1 MDRGGNAPP
10 FLLQWFNMIRMKNIF
25 LACSLF
31 LCTLAASNPVETG
44 HARASLI
51 TNLQDSQ
58 QESFYVGVRLEMQ
71 EGWHTYWENPGDS
84 GSPFEANWITDQ
96 GIIVENV
103 QWPTPV
109 TIPYPPL
116 MTFGYEGDVVFPF
129 KIFRAVDSNLT
140 QINVELDF
148 LICADICIPERASL
162 SLDLSSATPNPLLDT
177 AIAKLPTDFMQTQSF
192 IDGENLKTRFQSTRA
207 VETAYLFPRQDDL
220 FVYMPSQELVQ
231 LSEDT
236 YEISVPVLNTDMG
249 FFSGVLSINGEGFQV
264 EEELQ
269 SVSNMSLWQA
279 LLFALIGGLIL
290 NLMPCVF
297 PVISL
302 KVLSFVS
309 MGGDDNTKIRNHAL
323 SFVGGVMSTFLSI
336 ATALIIIRSTGSMIG
351 WGYQLQSPAVVG
363 ILTLIM
369 LGIGLILLTNINFA
383 AGLTTMGS
391 SVQSRNDYSG
401 SFFTGVLAV
410 VVASPCTA
418 PFMGAAIGY
427 ALLQPSFATLP
438 IFLALGLGFAGPYLI
453 LALKPEW
460 ISALPKPGAWMETLK
475 QFFAFPMIAT
485 ALWLMWVFMVQTSG
499 DALILLL
506 ILGLMLG
513 IAIWMIATFKG
524 RWKWIGLVVT
534 LLVAV
539 QIFNT
544 LPENTNELEV
554 DASAEKW
561 SLAIES
567 DLQAQNQAYLINFTA
582 AWCITC
588 QTNEKTAFARDR
600 VKEYLK
606 DQGITYVKADWT
618 NRNEDIAIGL
628 ARYERTGIPLYIF
641 WKPGMHGS
649 KILPAVLTE
658 DLLIKSMQ

>member
-1 MDRGGNAPP
+1 
-10 FLLQWFNMIRMKNIF
+10 MKKFF
-25 LACSLF
+25 LACSLLF
-31 LCTLAASNPVETG
+31 CTLAYSNPVETG

-84 GSPFEANWITDQ
+84 GSPFEAKWNVDQ

-103 QWPTPV
+103 EWPTPV

-129 KIFRAVDSNLT
+129 KVFRAIDSNLSK
-140 QINVELDF
+140 INLEFDF
-148 LICADICIPERASL
+148 LICADICIPEKASL
-162 SLDLSSATPNPLLDT
+162 SLDLST
-177 AIAKLPTDFMQTQSF
+177 ALPDSLVDEAVKSLPADFIQTQSVVEG
-192 IDGENLKTRFQSTRA
+192 DHLKIKFKSSQPVSN
-207 VETAYLFPRQDDL
+207 AYLFPREDNL
-220 FVYMPSQELVQ
+220 FAYTPTQKWNR

-236 YEISVPVLNTDMG
+236 YEIAVPILNDEVG
-249 FFSGVLSINGEGFQV
+249 SFSGILRINDEGFQV
-264 EEELQ
+264 KEELE
-269 SVSNMSLWQA
+269 SAPSMSLWQA
-279 LLFALIGGLIL
+279 ILFALIGGLIL

-309 MGGDDNTKIRNHAL
+309 MGGNDNTKIRNHAL

-336 ATALIIIRSTGSMIG
+336 AAALIIIRSTGSMIG
-351 WGYQLQSPAVVG
+351 WGYQLQSPIVVG

-383 AGLTTMGS
+383 AGLTTLGS

-438 IFLALGLGFAGPYLI
+438 IFVALGLGFAGPYLL
-453 LALKPEW
+453 LALRPDW

-506 ILGLMLG
+506 ILGLILA

-524 RWKWIGLVVT
+524 RWKWVGMLATFLAAI
-534 LLVAV
+534 
-539 QIFNT
+539 QMFNN
-544 LPENTNELEV
+544 LPENTSELAA
-554 DASAEKW
+554 DSSAEQW

-567 DLQAQNQAYLINFTA
+567 DLQAQDQAYLINFTA

-588 QTNEKTAFARDR
+588 QTNEKTAFARDK

-606 DQGITYVKADWT
+606 NQDITYVKADWT

-641 WKPGMHGS
+641 WKPGMPGS

-658 DLLIKSMQ
+658 DILIKSMQ

>member
-1 MDRGGNAPP
+1 
-10 FLLQWFNMIRMKNIF
+10 MKNIF

-31 LCTLAASNPVETG
+31 LSILAASNPVETG
-44 HARASLI
+44 HAKASLI

-58 QESFYVGVRLEMQ
+58 QESFYIGVRLEMQ

-84 GSPFEANWITDQ
+84 GSPFDATWEVAE
-96 GIIVENV
+96 GVIVENV
-103 QWPTPV
+103 EWPTPI

-129 KIFRAVDSNLT
+129 KVFRAIDSDLSSITVDFN
-140 QINVELDF
+140 F
-148 LICADICIPERASL
+148 LICADICIPEKASL
-162 SLDLSSATPNPLLDT
+162 TLDLSSAIPNFLVDE
-177 AIAKLPTDFMQTQSF
+177 AIKNLPTDFVQTQS
-192 IDGENLKTRFQSTRA
+192 IVEGDNLKITFNSSQPINS
-207 VETAYLFPRQDDL
+207 AYFFPRQDNL
-220 FVYMPSQELVQ
+220 FAYAPTQQ
-231 LSEDT
+231 LISLGDNA
-236 YEISVPVLNTDMG
+236 YEIAIPVLSNEVDS
-249 FFSGVLSINGEGFQV
+249 FSGILSINGEGFQIK
-264 EEELQ
+264 EKFK
-269 SVSNMSLWQA
+269 SSSSMSLWQA
-279 LLFALIGGLIL
+279 ILFALIGGLIL

-309 MGGDDNTKIRNHAL
+309 MGGDDNRKIRNHAL

-336 ATALIIIRSTGSMIG
+336 ATALIIIRSSGSMIG
-351 WGYQLQSPAVVG
+351 WGYQLQSPVVVG

-383 AGLTTMGS
+383 AGLTTLGS

-438 IFLALGLGFAGPYLI
+438 IFLALGFGFAGPYLL
-453 LALKPEW
+453 LALKPDW

-506 ILGLMLG
+506 LLGLILG

-524 RWKWIGLVVT
+524 RWKWIGMLAT
-534 LLVAV
+534 ILAAA
-539 QIFNT
+539 QIFNN
-544 LPENTNELEV
+544 LPKNMNGLV
-554 DASAEKW
+554 ADSSAEQW

-567 DLQAQNQAYLINFTA
+567 DLQAQDRAYLINFTA

-588 QTNEKTAFARDR
+588 QTNEKTAFARDK
-600 VKEYLK
+600 VKEYLS
-606 DQGITYVKADWT
+606 DQNITYVKADWT
-618 NRNEDIAIGL
+618 NRNEEIAIGL

-641 WKPGMHGS
+641 WKPGMLES

>member
-1 MDRGGNAPP
+1 
-10 FLLQWFNMIRMKNIF
+10 MKKFF
-25 LACSLF
+25 LACSLLF
-31 LCTLAASNPVETG
+31 CTLAYSNPVETG

-84 GSPFEANWITDQ
+84 GSPFDAQWNVDQ

-103 QWPTPV
+103 EWPTPV

-129 KIFRAVDSNLT
+129 KVFRAIDSNLSK
-140 QINVELDF
+140 INLEFDF
-148 LICADICIPERASL
+148 LICADICIPEKASL
-162 SLDLSSATPNPLLDT
+162 SLDLST
-177 AIAKLPTDFMQTQSF
+177 ALPDSLVDEAVKSLPADFIQTQSVVEG
-192 IDGENLKTRFQSTRA
+192 DHLKIKFKSSQPVSN
-207 VETAYLFPRQDDL
+207 AYLFPREDNL
-220 FVYMPSQELVQ
+220 FAYTPTQKWNR

-236 YEISVPVLNTDMG
+236 YEIAVPVLNDEVG
-249 FFSGVLSINGEGFQV
+249 SFSGILRINDEGFQV
-264 EEELQ
+264 KEELE
-269 SVSNMSLWQA
+269 SAPSMSLWQA
-279 LLFALIGGLIL
+279 ILFALIGGLIL

-309 MGGDDNTKIRNHAL
+309 MGGNDNTKIRNHAL

-336 ATALIIIRSTGSMIG
+336 AAALIIIRSTGSMIG
-351 WGYQLQSPAVVG
+351 WGYQLQSPIVVG

-383 AGLTTMGS
+383 AGLTTLGS

-438 IFLALGLGFAGPYLI
+438 IFVALGLGFAGPYLL
-453 LALKPEW
+453 LALRPDW

-506 ILGLMLG
+506 ILGLILA

-524 RWKWIGLVVT
+524 RWKWVGMLATFLAAI
-534 LLVAV
+534 
-539 QIFNT
+539 QMFNN
-544 LPENTNELEV
+544 LPENTSELAA
-554 DASAEKW
+554 DSSAEQW

-567 DLQAQNQAYLINFTA
+567 DLQAQDQAYLINFTA

-588 QTNEKTAFARDR
+588 QTNEKTAFARDK

-606 DQGITYVKADWT
+606 NQDITYVKADWT

-641 WKPGMHGS
+641 WKPGMPGS

-658 DLLIKSMQ
+658 DILIKSMQ

>member
-1 MDRGGNAPP
+1 
-10 FLLQWFNMIRMKNIF
+10 MKKFF
-25 LACSLF
+25 LACSLLF
-31 LCTLAASNPVETG
+31 CTLAYSNPVETG

-84 GSPFEANWITDQ
+84 GSPFDAQWNVDQ

-103 QWPTPV
+103 EWPTPV

-129 KIFRAVDSNLT
+129 KVFRAIDSNLSK
-140 QINVELDF
+140 INLEFDF
-148 LICADICIPERASL
+148 LICADICIPEKASL
-162 SLDLSSATPNPLLDT
+162 SLDLST
-177 AIAKLPTDFMQTQSF
+177 ALPDSLVDEAVKSLPADFIQTQSVVEG
-192 IDGENLKTRFQSTRA
+192 DHLKIKFKSSQPVSN
-207 VETAYLFPRQDDL
+207 AYLFPREDNL
-220 FVYMPSQELVQ
+220 FAYTPTQKWNR

-236 YEISVPVLNTDMG
+236 YEIAVPVLNDEVG
-249 FFSGVLSINGEGFQV
+249 SFSGILRINDEGFQV
-264 EEELQ
+264 KEELE
-269 SVSNMSLWQA
+269 SAPSMSLWQA
-279 LLFALIGGLIL
+279 ILFALIGGLIL

-309 MGGDDNTKIRNHAL
+309 MGGNDNSKIRNHAL

-336 ATALIIIRSTGSMIG
+336 AAALIIIRSTGSMIG
-351 WGYQLQSPAVVG
+351 WGYQLQSPIVVG

-383 AGLTTMGS
+383 AGLTTLGS

-438 IFLALGLGFAGPYLI
+438 IFVALGLGFAGPYLL
-453 LALKPEW
+453 LALRPDW

-506 ILGLMLG
+506 ILGLILA
-513 IAIWMIATFKG
+513 IAIWMLATFKG
-524 RWKWIGLVVT
+524 RWKWVGMLATFLAAI
-534 LLVAV
+534 
-539 QIFNT
+539 QMFNN
-544 LPENTNELEV
+544 LPENTSELAA
-554 DASAEKW
+554 DASAEQW

-567 DLQAQNQAYLINFTA
+567 DLQAQDQAYLINFTA

-588 QTNEKTAFARDR
+588 QTNEKTAFARDK

-606 DQGITYVKADWT
+606 NQDITYVKADWT

-641 WKPGMHGS
+641 WKPGMPGS

-658 DLLIKSMQ
+658 DILIKSMQ

>member
-1 MDRGGNAPP
+1 
-10 FLLQWFNMIRMKNIF
+10 MKNIF

-31 LCTLAASNPVETG
+31 LSILAASNPVETG
-44 HARASLI
+44 HAKASLI

-58 QESFYVGVRLEMQ
+58 QESFYIGVRLEMQ

-84 GSPFEANWITDQ
+84 GSPFDATWEVAE
-96 GIIVENV
+96 GVIVENV
-103 QWPTPV
+103 EWPTPI

-129 KIFRAVDSNLT
+129 KVFRAIDSDLSSITVDFN
-140 QINVELDF
+140 F
-148 LICADICIPERASL
+148 LICADICIPEKASL
-162 SLDLSSATPNPLLDT
+162 TLDLSSAIPNFLVDE
-177 AIAKLPTDFMQTQSF
+177 AIKNLPTDFVQTQSVVEG
-192 IDGENLKTRFQSTRA
+192 DNLKITFNSSQPINS
-207 VETAYLFPRQDDL
+207 AYFFPRQDNL
-220 FVYMPSQELVQ
+220 FAYAPTQQ
-231 LSEDT
+231 LISLGDNA
-236 YEISVPVLNTDMG
+236 YEIAIPVLSNEVDS
-249 FFSGVLSINGEGFQV
+249 FSGILSINGEGFQI
-264 EEELQ
+264 EEKFK
-269 SVSNMSLWQA
+269 SSSSMSLWQA
-279 LLFALIGGLIL
+279 ILFALIGGLIL

-309 MGGDDNTKIRNHAL
+309 MGGNDNRKIRNHAL

-336 ATALIIIRSTGSMIG
+336 ATALIIIRSSGSMIG
-351 WGYQLQSPAVVG
+351 WGYQLQSPVVVG

-383 AGLTTMGS
+383 AGLTTLGS

-438 IFLALGLGFAGPYLI
+438 IFLALGLGFAGPYLL
-453 LALKPEW
+453 LALKPDW

-506 ILGLMLG
+506 LLGLILG

-524 RWKWIGLVVT
+524 RWKWIGMLAT
-534 LLVAV
+534 ILAAA
-539 QIFNT
+539 QIFNN
-544 LPENTNELEV
+544 LPENTNELV
-554 DASAEKW
+554 ADSSAEQW

-567 DLQAQNQAYLINFTA
+567 DLQAQDRAYLINFTA

-588 QTNEKTAFARDR
+588 QTNEKTAFARDK
-600 VKEYLK
+600 VKEYLS
-606 DQGITYVKADWT
+606 DQKITYVKADWT
-618 NRNEDIAIGL
+618 NRNEEIAIGL

-641 WKPGMHGS
+641 WKPGMLES

>member
-1 MDRGGNAPP
+1 
-10 FLLQWFNMIRMKNIF
+10 MKKFF
-25 LACSLF
+25 LACSLLF
-31 LCTLAASNPVETG
+31 CTLAYSNPVETG

-84 GSPFEANWITDQ
+84 GSPFDAQWNVDQ

-103 QWPTPV
+103 EWPTPV

-129 KIFRAVDSNLT
+129 KVFRAIDSNLSK
-140 QINVELDF
+140 INLEFDF
-148 LICADICIPERASL
+148 LICADICIPEKASL
-162 SLDLSSATPNPLLDT
+162 SLDLST
-177 AIAKLPTDFMQTQSF
+177 ALPDSLVDEAVKSLPADFIQTQSVVEG
-192 IDGENLKTRFQSTRA
+192 DHLKIKFKSSQPVSN
-207 VETAYLFPRQDDL
+207 AYLFPREDNL
-220 FVYMPSQELVQ
+220 FAYTPTQKWNR

-236 YEISVPVLNTDMG
+236 YEIAVPILNDEVG
-249 FFSGVLSINGEGFQV
+249 SFSGILRINDEGFQV
-264 EEELQ
+264 KEELE
-269 SVSNMSLWQA
+269 SAPSMSLWQA
-279 LLFALIGGLIL
+279 ILFALIGGLIL

-309 MGGDDNTKIRNHAL
+309 MGGNDNTKIRNHAL

-336 ATALIIIRSTGSMIG
+336 AAALIIIRSTGSMIG
-351 WGYQLQSPAVVG
+351 WGYQLQSPIVVG

-383 AGLTTMGS
+383 AGLTTLGS

-438 IFLALGLGFAGPYLI
+438 IFIALGLGFAGPYLL
-453 LALKPEW
+453 LALRPDW

-506 ILGLMLG
+506 ILGLILA

-524 RWKWIGLVVT
+524 RWKWVGMLATFLAAI
-534 LLVAV
+534 
-539 QIFNT
+539 QMFNN
-544 LPENTNELEV
+544 LPENTSELAA
-554 DASAEKW
+554 DSSAEQW

-567 DLQAQNQAYLINFTA
+567 DLQAQDQAYLINFTA

-588 QTNEKTAFARDR
+588 QTNEKTAFARDK

-606 DQGITYVKADWT
+606 NQDITYVKADWT

-641 WKPGMHGS
+641 WKPGMPGS

-658 DLLIKSMQ
+658 DILIKSMQ

>member
-1 MDRGGNAPP
+1 
-10 FLLQWFNMIRMKNIF
+10 
-25 LACSLF
+25 
-31 LCTLAASNPVETG
+31 
-44 HARASLI
+44 
-51 TNLQDSQ
+51 
-58 QESFYVGVRLEMQ
+58 MQ

-84 GSPFEANWITDQ
+84 GSPFDATWEVAQ
-96 GIIVENV
+96 GVIVENV
-103 QWPTPV
+103 EWPTPI

-129 KIFRAVDSNLT
+129 KVFRAIDSDLSSITVDFN
-140 QINVELDF
+140 F
-148 LICADICIPERASL
+148 LICADICIPEKASL
-162 SLDLSSATPNPLLDT
+162 TLDLSSAIPNFLVDE
-177 AIAKLPTDFMQTQSF
+177 AIKNLPTDFVQTQSVVEG
-192 IDGENLKTRFQSTRA
+192 DNLKITFNSSQPINS
-207 VETAYLFPRQDDL
+207 AYFFPRQDNL
-220 FVYMPSQELVQ
+220 FAYAPTQQ
-231 LSEDT
+231 LISLGDNA
-236 YEISVPVLNTDMG
+236 YEIAIPVLSNEVDS
-249 FFSGVLSINGEGFQV
+249 FSGILSINGEGFQI
-264 EEELQ
+264 EEKFK
-269 SVSNMSLWQA
+269 SSSSMSLWQA
-279 LLFALIGGLIL
+279 ILFALIGGLIL

-309 MGGDDNTKIRNHAL
+309 MGGDDNRKIRNHAL

-336 ATALIIIRSTGSMIG
+336 ATALIIIRSSGSMIG
-351 WGYQLQSPAVVG
+351 WGYQLQSPVVVG

-383 AGLTTMGS
+383 AGLTTLGS

-438 IFLALGLGFAGPYLI
+438 IFLALGLGFAGPYLL
-453 LALKPEW
+453 LALKPDW

-506 ILGLMLG
+506 LLGLILG

-524 RWKWIGLVVT
+524 RWKWIGMLAT
-534 LLVAV
+534 ILAAA
-539 QIFNT
+539 QIFNN
-544 LPENTNELEV
+544 LPENTNGLV
-554 DASAEKW
+554 ADSSAEQW

-567 DLQAQNQAYLINFTA
+567 DLQAQDRAYLINFTA

-588 QTNEKTAFARDR
+588 QTNEKTAFARDK
-600 VKEYLK
+600 VKEYLS
-606 DQGITYVKADWT
+606 DQNITYVKADWT
-618 NRNEDIAIGL
+618 NRNEEIAIGL

-641 WKPGMHGS
+641 WKPGMLES

>member
-1 MDRGGNAPP
+1 
-10 FLLQWFNMIRMKNIF
+10 MKNIF

-31 LCTLAASNPVETG
+31 ISILAASNPVETG
-44 HARASLI
+44 HAKASLI

-58 QESFYVGVRLEMQ
+58 QESFYIGVRLEMQ

-84 GSPFEANWITDQ
+84 GSPFDATWEVAQNV
-96 GIIVENV
+96 IVENV
-103 QWPTPV
+103 EWPTPI

-129 KIFRAVDSNLT
+129 KVFRAIDSDLSSITVDFN
-140 QINVELDF
+140 F
-148 LICADICIPERASL
+148 LICADICIPEKASL
-162 SLDLSSATPNPLLDT
+162 TLDLSSAIPNFLVDE
-177 AIAKLPTDFMQTQSF
+177 AIKNLPTDFVQTQSVVEG
-192 IDGENLKTRFQSTRA
+192 DNLKITFNSSQPINS
-207 VETAYLFPRQDDL
+207 AYFFPRQDNL
-220 FVYMPSQELVQ
+220 FAYAPTQQ
-231 LSEDT
+231 LISLEDNA
-236 YEISVPVLNTDMG
+236 YEIAIPVLSNEVDS
-249 FFSGVLSINGEGFQV
+249 FSGILSINGEGFQI
-264 EEELQ
+264 EEKFK
-269 SVSNMSLWQA
+269 SSSSMSLWQA
-279 LLFALIGGLIL
+279 ILFALIGGLIL

-309 MGGDDNTKIRNHAL
+309 MGGDDNRKIRNHAL

-336 ATALIIIRSTGSMIG
+336 ATALIIIRSSGSMIG
-351 WGYQLQSPAVVG
+351 WGYQLQSPVVVG

-383 AGLTTMGS
+383 AGLTTLGS

-427 ALLQPSFATLP
+427 ALLQPSFETLP
-438 IFLALGLGFAGPYLI
+438 IFLALGLGFAGPYLL
-453 LALKPEW
+453 LALKPDW

-506 ILGLMLG
+506 LLGLILG

-524 RWKWIGLVVT
+524 RWKWIGMLAT
-534 LLVAV
+534 ILAAA
-539 QIFNT
+539 QIFNN
-544 LPENTNELEV
+544 LPENTNGLV
-554 DASAEKW
+554 TDSSAEQW

-567 DLQAQNQAYLINFTA
+567 DLQAQDRAYLINFTA

-588 QTNEKTAFARDR
+588 QTNEKTAFARDK
-600 VKEYLK
+600 VKEYLS
-606 DQGITYVKADWT
+606 DQNITYVKADWT
-618 NRNEDIAIGL
+618 NRNEEIAVGL

-641 WKPGMHGS
+641 WKPGMLES

>member
-1 MDRGGNAPP
+1 
-10 FLLQWFNMIRMKNIF
+10 MKKFF
-25 LACSLF
+25 LACSLLF
-31 LCTLAASNPVETG
+31 CTLAYSNPVETG

-84 GSPFEANWITDQ
+84 GSPFDAQWNVDQ

-103 QWPTPV
+103 EWPTPV

-129 KIFRAVDSNLT
+129 KVFRAIDSNLSK
-140 QINVELDF
+140 INLEFDF
-148 LICADICIPERASL
+148 LICADICIPEKASL
-162 SLDLSSATPNPLLDT
+162 SLDLST
-177 AIAKLPTDFMQTQSF
+177 ALPDSLVDEAIKSLPADFIQTQSV
-192 IDGENLKTRFQSTRA
+192 
-207 VETAYLFPRQDDL
+207 VEGDHLTIKFRSSQPVSNAYLFPREDNL
-220 FVYMPSQELVQ
+220 FAYTSTQKWNR

-236 YEISVPVLNTDMG
+236 YEIAVPILNDEVG
-249 FFSGVLSINGEGFQV
+249 SFSGILRINDEGFQV
-264 EEELQ
+264 KEELE
-269 SVSNMSLWQA
+269 SAPSMSLWQA
-279 LLFALIGGLIL
+279 ILFALIGGLIL

-309 MGGDDNTKIRNHAL
+309 MGGNDNTKIRNHAL

-336 ATALIIIRSTGSMIG
+336 AAALIIIRSTGSMIG
-351 WGYQLQSPAVVG
+351 WGYQLQSPIVVG

-383 AGLTTMGS
+383 AGLTTLGS

-438 IFLALGLGFAGPYLI
+438 IFIALGLGFAGPYLL
-453 LALKPEW
+453 LALRPDW

-506 ILGLMLG
+506 ILGLILA

-524 RWKWIGLVVT
+524 RWKWVGMLATFLAAI
-534 LLVAV
+534 
-539 QIFNT
+539 QMFNN
-544 LPENTNELEV
+544 LPENTSELAA
-554 DASAEKW
+554 DSSAEQW

-567 DLQAQNQAYLINFTA
+567 DLQAQDQAYLINFTA

-588 QTNEKTAFARDR
+588 QTNEKTAFARDK

-606 DQGITYVKADWT
+606 NQDITYVKADWT

-641 WKPGMHGS
+641 WKPGMPGS

-658 DLLIKSMQ
+658 DILIKSMQ

>member
-1 MDRGGNAPP
+1 
-10 FLLQWFNMIRMKNIF
+10 MKNIF

-31 LCTLAASNPVETG
+31 ISILAASNPVETG
-44 HARASLI
+44 HAKASLI

-58 QESFYVGVRLEMQ
+58 QESFYIGVRLEMQ

-84 GSPFEANWITDQ
+84 GSPFDATWEVAQNV
-96 GIIVENV
+96 IVENV
-103 QWPTPV
+103 EWPTPI

-129 KIFRAVDSNLT
+129 KVFRAIDSDLSSITVDFN
-140 QINVELDF
+140 F
-148 LICADICIPERASL
+148 LICADICIPEKASL
-162 SLDLSSATPNPLLDT
+162 TLDLSSAIPNFLVDE
-177 AIAKLPTDFMQTQSF
+177 AIKNLPTDFVQTQSVVEG
-192 IDGENLKTRFQSTRA
+192 DNLKITFNSSQPINS
-207 VETAYLFPRQDDL
+207 AYFFPRQDNL
-220 FVYMPSQELVQ
+220 FAYAPTQQ
-231 LSEDT
+231 LISLGDNA
-236 YEISVPVLNTDMG
+236 YEIAIPVLSNEVDS
-249 FFSGVLSINGEGFQV
+249 FSGILSINGEGFQI
-264 EEELQ
+264 EEKFK
-269 SVSNMSLWQA
+269 SSSSMSLWQA
-279 LLFALIGGLIL
+279 ILFALIGGLIL

-309 MGGDDNTKIRNHAL
+309 MGGDDNRKIRNHAL

-336 ATALIIIRSTGSMIG
+336 ATALIIIRSSGSMIG
-351 WGYQLQSPAVVG
+351 WGYQLQSPVVVG

-383 AGLTTMGS
+383 AGLTTLGS

-438 IFLALGLGFAGPYLI
+438 IFLALGLGFAGPYLL
-453 LALKPEW
+453 LALKPDW

-506 ILGLMLG
+506 LLGLILG

-524 RWKWIGLVVT
+524 RWKWIGMLAT
-534 LLVAV
+534 ILAAA
-539 QIFNT
+539 QIFNN
-544 LPENTNELEV
+544 LPENTNGLV
-554 DASAEKW
+554 TDSSAEQW

-567 DLQAQNQAYLINFTA
+567 DLQAQDRAYLINFTA

-588 QTNEKTAFARDR
+588 QTNEKTAFARDK
-600 VKEYLK
+600 VKEYLS
-606 DQGITYVKADWT
+606 DQNITYVKADWT
-618 NRNEDIAIGL
+618 NRNEEIAIGL

-641 WKPGMHGS
+641 WKPGMLES

>member
-1 MDRGGNAPP
+1 
-10 FLLQWFNMIRMKNIF
+10 MKKFF
-25 LACSLF
+25 LACSLLF
-31 LCTLAASNPVETG
+31 CTLAYSNPVETG

-84 GSPFEANWITDQ
+84 GSPFDAQWNVDQ

-103 QWPTPV
+103 EWPTPV

-129 KIFRAVDSNLT
+129 KVFRAIDSNLSK
-140 QINVELDF
+140 INLEFDF
-148 LICADICIPERASL
+148 LICADICIPEKASL
-162 SLDLSSATPNPLLDT
+162 SLDLST
-177 AIAKLPTDFMQTQSF
+177 ALPDSLVDEAVKSLPADFIQTQSVVEG
-192 IDGENLKTRFQSTRA
+192 DHLKIKFKSSQPVSN
-207 VETAYLFPRQDDL
+207 AYLFPREDNL
-220 FVYMPSQELVQ
+220 FAYTPTQKWNR
-231 LSEDT
+231 LSEDI
-236 YEISVPVLNTDMG
+236 YEIAVPILNDEVG
-249 FFSGVLSINGEGFQV
+249 SFSGILRINDEGFQV
-264 EEELQ
+264 KEELE
-269 SVSNMSLWQA
+269 SAPSMSLWQA
-279 LLFALIGGLIL
+279 ILFALIGGLIL

-309 MGGDDNTKIRNHAL
+309 MGGNDNTKIRNHAL

-336 ATALIIIRSTGSMIG
+336 AAALIIIRSTGSMIG
-351 WGYQLQSPAVVG
+351 WGYQLQSPIVVG

-383 AGLTTMGS
+383 AGLTTLGS

-438 IFLALGLGFAGPYLI
+438 IFVALGLGFAGPYLL
-453 LALKPEW
+453 LALRPDW

-506 ILGLMLG
+506 ILGLILA

-524 RWKWIGLVVT
+524 RWKWVGMLATFLAAI
-534 LLVAV
+534 
-539 QIFNT
+539 QMFNN
-544 LPENTNELEV
+544 LPENTSELAA
-554 DASAEKW
+554 DSSAEQW

-567 DLQAQNQAYLINFTA
+567 DLQAQDQAYLINFTA

-588 QTNEKTAFARDR
+588 QTNEKTAFARDK

-606 DQGITYVKADWT
+606 NQDITYVKADWT

-641 WKPGMHGS
+641 WKPGMPGS

-658 DLLIKSMQ
+658 DILIKSMQ

>member
-1 MDRGGNAPP
+1 MNH
-10 FLLQWFNMIRMKNIF
+10 MKHIL

-31 LCTLAASNPVETG
+31 FCTLAVSNPVDTG

-51 TNLQDSQ
+51 TNLENSE
-58 QESFYVGVRLEMQ
+58 QESFYIGLRLEMQ

-84 GSPFEANWITDQ
+84 GSPFDAKWTVNK
-96 GIIVENV
+96 GVIVENV

-129 KIFRAVDSNLT
+129 KVFRSLDS
-140 QINVELDF
+140 ELESISLEFDF
-148 LICADICIPERASL
+148 LICADICIPESASL
-162 SLDLSSATPNPLLDT
+162 TLDLSSATPSPLVNE
-177 AIAKLPTDFMQTQSF
+177 AVKNLPTDFIRTTSQS
-192 IDGENLKTRFQSTRA
+192 DQENLRVSFSFSKPIES
-207 VETAYLFPRQDDL
+207 VYLFPKQEDL
-220 FVYMPSQELVQ
+220 FVYMPAQKLAQ
-231 LSEDT
+231 LSEET
-236 YEISVPVLNTDMG
+236 YELTLPLLNSEVSS
-249 FFSGVLSINGEGFQV
+249 FSGILSINGEGFQV
-264 EEELQ
+264 EEDLQ
-269 SVSNMSLWQA
+269 PASGMSLWQA
-279 LLFALIGGLIL
+279 ILFALIGGLIL

-309 MGGDDNTKIRNHAL
+309 MGGDDHVKIRNHAL

-351 WGYQLQSPAVVG
+351 WGYQLQSPVVVG

-369 LGIGLILLTNINFA
+369 LGIGLVLLTNINFA
-383 AGLTTMGS
+383 AGLTTLGS
-391 SVQSRNDYSG
+391 GMQSRNDYSG

-438 IFLALGLGFAGPYLI
+438 IFLALGFGFAGPYLI

-460 ISALPKPGAWMETLK
+460 ISALPKPGAWMDTLK

-506 ILGLMLG
+506 VLSLILGT
-513 IAIWMIATFKG
+513 AVWMIATFKG
-524 RWKWIGLVVT
+524 RWKWIGMILT
-534 LLVAV
+534 AIAAF
-539 QIFNT
+539 QIFNN
-544 LPENTNELEV
+544 LPESSNTMNQ
-554 DASAEKW
+554 DKSAERW

-567 DLQAQNQAYLINFTA
+567 ELQEQNQAYLINFTA

-588 QTNEKTAFARDR
+588 QTNEKTAFARVG
-600 VKEYLK
+600 VKEYLAE
-606 DQGITYVKADWT
+606 QNITYVKADWT
-618 NRNEDIAIGL
+618 NRNEEIAIGI

-641 WKPGMHGS
+641 WKPGMNAS

>member
-1 MDRGGNAPP
+1 
-10 FLLQWFNMIRMKNIF
+10 MKKFF
-25 LACSLF
+25 LACSLLF
-31 LCTLAASNPVETG
+31 CTLAYSNPVETG

-84 GSPFEANWITDQ
+84 GSPFDAQWNVDQ

-103 QWPTPV
+103 EWPTPV

-129 KIFRAVDSNLT
+129 KVFRAIDSNLSK
-140 QINVELDF
+140 INLEFDF
-148 LICADICIPERASL
+148 LICADICIPEKASL
-162 SLDLSSATPNPLLDT
+162 SLDLST
-177 AIAKLPTDFMQTQSF
+177 ALPDSLVDEAIKSLPVDFIQTQSVVEG
-192 IDGENLKTRFQSTRA
+192 DHLKIKFKSSQPVSN
-207 VETAYLFPRQDDL
+207 AYLFPREDNL
-220 FVYMPSQELVQ
+220 FAYTSTQKWNR

-236 YEISVPVLNTDMG
+236 YEIAVPILNDEVG
-249 FFSGVLSINGEGFQV
+249 SFSGILRINDEGFQV
-264 EEELQ
+264 KEELE
-269 SVSNMSLWQA
+269 SAPSMSLWQA
-279 LLFALIGGLIL
+279 ILFALIGGLIL

-309 MGGDDNTKIRNHAL
+309 MGGNDNTKIRNHAL

-336 ATALIIIRSTGSMIG
+336 AAALIIIRSTGSMIG
-351 WGYQLQSPAVVG
+351 WGYQLQSPIVVG

-383 AGLTTMGS
+383 AGLTTLGS

-438 IFLALGLGFAGPYLI
+438 IFIALGLGFAGPYLL
-453 LALKPEW
+453 LALRPDW

-506 ILGLMLG
+506 ILGLILA

-524 RWKWIGLVVT
+524 RWKWVGMLATFLAAI
-534 LLVAV
+534 
-539 QIFNT
+539 QMFNN
-544 LPENTNELEV
+544 LPENTSELAA
-554 DASAEKW
+554 DSSAEQW

-567 DLQAQNQAYLINFTA
+567 DLQAQDQAYLINFTA

-588 QTNEKTAFARDR
+588 QTNEKTAFARDK

-606 DQGITYVKADWT
+606 NQDITYVKADWT

-641 WKPGMHGS
+641 WKPGMPGS

-658 DLLIKSMQ
+658 DILIKSMQ

>member
-1 MDRGGNAPP
+1 
-10 FLLQWFNMIRMKNIF
+10 MKKIF

-84 GSPFEANWITDQ
+84 GSPFEARWSVDQ
-96 GIIVENV
+96 GVIVENV
-103 QWPTPV
+103 EWPTPV

-129 KIFRAVDSNLT
+129 KVFRAIDSGLSS
-140 QINVELDF
+140 ISLDFDF
-148 LICADICIPERASL
+148 LICADICIPEKASL
-162 SLDLSSATPNPLLDT
+162 SLDLSSATPNSLVDA
-177 AIAKLPTDFMQTQSF
+177 AIAKLPTNFLDTQSVVEG
-192 IDGENLKTRFQSTRA
+192 DNLKIRFKSSQPLTK
-207 VETAYLFPRQDDL
+207 AYFFPRQDN
-220 FVYMPSQELVQ
+220 FFAYTATQELVS
-231 LSEDT
+231 LGDDA
-236 YEISVPVLNTDMG
+236 YELAIPVLKDEIAY
-249 FFSGVLSINGEGFQV
+249 FSGILSIDDSGFQI
-264 EEELQ
+264 EEELG
-269 SVSNMSLWQA
+269 STAGMSLWQA
-279 LLFALIGGLIL
+279 ILFALIGGLIL

-309 MGGDDNTKIRNHAL
+309 MGGDDNSKIRNHAL
-323 SFVGGVMSTFLSI
+323 SFVGGVMSTFLLI

-351 WGYQLQSPAVVG
+351 WGYQLQSPVVVG

-369 LGIGLILLTNINFA
+369 LGIGLVLLTNINFA
-383 AGLTTMGS
+383 SGLTTIGS

-438 IFLALGLGFAGPYLI
+438 IFLALGLGFAGPYLL

-485 ALWLMWVFMVQTSG
+485 ALWLMWVFMVQTSE

-506 ILGLMLG
+506 ILGLILG

-524 RWKWIGLVVT
+524 RWKWIGMLVT
-534 LLVAV
+534 LLAAM
-539 QIFNT
+539 QSFNN
-544 LPENTNELEV
+544 LPENSNGKV
-554 DASAEKW
+554 SDASAEQW
-561 SLAIES
+561 SLNIES

-588 QTNEKTAFARDR
+588 QTNEKTAFARDK
-600 VKEYLK
+600 VKEYIK
-606 DQGITYVKADWT
+606 EQNITYIKADWT
-618 NRNEDIAIGL
+618 NRNEEIAIGL

-641 WKPGMHGS
+641 WKPGMPGS

-658 DLLIKSMQ
+658 DLLLKSMQ

>member
-1 MDRGGNAPP
+1 
-10 FLLQWFNMIRMKNIF
+10 MKNIF

-31 LCTLAASNPVETG
+31 ISILAASNPVETG
-44 HARASLI
+44 HAKASLI

-58 QESFYVGVRLEMQ
+58 QESFYIGVRLEMQ

-84 GSPFEANWITDQ
+84 GSPFDATWEVAE
-96 GIIVENV
+96 GVIVENV
-103 QWPTPV
+103 EWPTPI

-129 KIFRAVDSNLT
+129 KVFRAIDSDLSSITVDFN
-140 QINVELDF
+140 F
-148 LICADICIPERASL
+148 LICADICIPEKASL
-162 SLDLSSATPNPLLDT
+162 TLDLSSAIPNFLVDE
-177 AIAKLPTDFMQTQSF
+177 AIKNLPTDFVQTQSVVEG
-192 IDGENLKTRFQSTRA
+192 DNLKITFNSSQPINS
-207 VETAYLFPRQDDL
+207 AYFFPRQDNL
-220 FVYMPSQELVQ
+220 FAYAPTQQ
-231 LSEDT
+231 LISLGDNA
-236 YEISVPVLNTDMG
+236 YEIAIPVLSNEVDS
-249 FFSGVLSINGEGFQV
+249 FSGILSINGEGFQIK
-264 EEELQ
+264 EKFK
-269 SVSNMSLWQA
+269 SSSSMSLWQA
-279 LLFALIGGLIL
+279 ILFALIGGLIL

-309 MGGDDNTKIRNHAL
+309 MGGDDNRKIRNHAL

-336 ATALIIIRSTGSMIG
+336 ATALIIIRSSGSMIG
-351 WGYQLQSPAVVG
+351 WGYQLQSPVVVG

-383 AGLTTMGS
+383 AGLTTLGS

-438 IFLALGLGFAGPYLI
+438 IFLALGLGFAGPYLL
-453 LALKPEW
+453 LALKPDW

-506 ILGLMLG
+506 LLGLILG

-524 RWKWIGLVVT
+524 RWKWIGMLAT
-534 LLVAV
+534 ILAAA
-539 QIFNT
+539 QIFNN
-544 LPENTNELEV
+544 LPENTNGLV
-554 DASAEKW
+554 TDSSAEQW

-567 DLQAQNQAYLINFTA
+567 DLQAQDRAYLINFTA

-588 QTNEKTAFARDR
+588 QTNEKTAFARDK
-600 VKEYLK
+600 VKEYLS
-606 DQGITYVKADWT
+606 DQNITYVKADWT
-618 NRNEDIAIGL
+618 NRNEEIAIGL

-641 WKPGMHGS
+641 WKPGMLES

>member
-1 MDRGGNAPP
+1 
-10 FLLQWFNMIRMKNIF
+10 MKHIF
-25 LACSLF
+25 LAFSLF
-31 LCTLAASNPVETG
+31 LSTLAVSNPVETG

-51 TNLQDSQ
+51 TNLQNSQ

-84 GSPFEANWITDQ
+84 GSPFEAKWNVDE
-96 GIIVENV
+96 GVIVENV
-103 QWPTPV
+103 EWPTPI

-116 MTFGYEGDVVFPF
+116 MTYGYEGDVVFPF
-129 KIFRAVDSNLT
+129 KVFRSLDLELSSISVDF
-140 QINVELDF
+140 DF
-148 LICADICIPERASL
+148 LICADICIPEKASL
-162 SLDLSSATPNPLLDT
+162 TLDLSSATPNVLVDE
-177 AIAKLPTDFMQTQSF
+177 AIQKLPLKIIQTESAVKG
-192 IDGENLKTRFQSTRA
+192 DGLKTKFKFSQPIQD
-207 VETAYLFPRQDDL
+207 AYLFPRQDNLFAYTPTQQLVSLGNDL
-220 FVYMPSQELVQ
+220 
-231 LSEDT
+231 
-236 YEISVPVLNTDMG
+236 YEITVPVLNDEVAS
-249 FFSGVLSINGEGFQV
+249 FSGILSIDGEGFQI
-264 EEELQ
+264 EEELE
-269 SVSNMSLWQA
+269 SSSSMSLWQA
-279 LLFALIGGLIL
+279 ILFALIGGLIL

-309 MGGDDNTKIRNHAL
+309 MGGDDNSKIRNHAL

-383 AGLTTMGS
+383 SGLTTLGS

-438 IFLALGLGFAGPYLI
+438 IFLALGLGFAGPYLL
-453 LALKPEW
+453 LALKPQW

-506 ILGLMLG
+506 LLGLILG
-513 IAIWMIATFKG
+513 IAIWMIATFNG
-524 RWKWIGLVVT
+524 RWKWIGMLAT
-534 LLVAV
+534 FLSAV
-539 QIFNT
+539 QVFNN
-544 LPENTNELEV
+544 LPENTSGMV
-554 DASAEKW
+554 ADSSAEEW
-561 SLAIES
+561 SLEIES
-567 DLQAQNQAYLINFTA
+567 DLQAQDQAYLINFTA

-588 QTNEKTAFARDR
+588 QTNEKTAFDRDK
-600 VKEYLK
+600 VKEYLV
-606 DQGITYVKADWT
+606 DQNITYIKADWT
-618 NRNEDIAIGL
+618 NRNEEIAVGL
-628 ARYERTGIPLYIF
+628 AKYERTGIPLYIF
-641 WKPGMHGS
+641 WKPGMPGS

-658 DLLIKSMQ
+658 DILIKAMQ

>member
-1 MDRGGNAPP
+1 
-10 FLLQWFNMIRMKNIF
+10 MKKFF
-25 LACSLF
+25 LAFSLLF
-31 LCTLAASNPVETG
+31 CTLAYSNPVETG

-58 QESFYVGVRLEMQ
+58 QESFFVGVRLEMQ

-84 GSPFEANWITDQ
+84 GSPFDAQWNVDQ

-103 QWPTPV
+103 EWPTPV

-129 KIFRAVDSNLT
+129 KVFRAIDSNLSK
-140 QINVELDF
+140 INLEFDF
-148 LICADICIPERASL
+148 LICADICIPEKASL
-162 SLDLSSATPNPLLDT
+162 SLDLST
-177 AIAKLPTDFMQTQSF
+177 ALPDSLVDEAVKSLPADFIQTQSVVEG
-192 IDGENLKTRFQSTRA
+192 DHLKIKFKSSQPVSN
-207 VETAYLFPRQDDL
+207 AYLFPREDNL
-220 FVYMPSQELVQ
+220 FAYTPTQKWNR

-236 YEISVPVLNTDMG
+236 YEIAVPVLNDEVG
-249 FFSGVLSINGEGFQV
+249 SFSGILRINDEGFQV
-264 EEELQ
+264 KEELE
-269 SVSNMSLWQA
+269 SAPSMSLWQA
-279 LLFALIGGLIL
+279 ILFALIGGLIL

-309 MGGDDNTKIRNHAL
+309 MGGNDNTKIRNHAL

-336 ATALIIIRSTGSMIG
+336 AAALIIIRSTGSMIG
-351 WGYQLQSPAVVG
+351 WGYQLQSPIVVG

-383 AGLTTMGS
+383 AGLTTLGS

-438 IFLALGLGFAGPYLI
+438 IFIALGLGFAGPYLL
-453 LALKPEW
+453 LALRPDW

-506 ILGLMLG
+506 ILGLILA

-524 RWKWIGLVVT
+524 RWKWVGMLATFLAAI
-534 LLVAV
+534 
-539 QIFNT
+539 QMFNN
-544 LPENTNELEV
+544 LPENTSELAA
-554 DASAEKW
+554 DSSAEQW

-567 DLQAQNQAYLINFTA
+567 DLQAQDQAYLINFTA

-588 QTNEKTAFARDR
+588 QTNEKTAFARDK

-606 DQGITYVKADWT
+606 NQDITYVKADWT

-641 WKPGMHGS
+641 WKPGMPGS

-658 DLLIKSMQ
+658 DILIKSMQ

>member
-1 MDRGGNAPP
+1 
-10 FLLQWFNMIRMKNIF
+10 MKNIF

-31 LCTLAASNPVETG
+31 ISILAASNPVETG
-44 HARASLI
+44 HAKASLI

-58 QESFYVGVRLEMQ
+58 QESFYIGVRLEMQ

-84 GSPFEANWITDQ
+84 GSPFDATWEVAE
-96 GIIVENV
+96 GVIVENV
-103 QWPTPV
+103 EWPTPI

-129 KIFRAVDSNLT
+129 KVFRAIDSDLSSITVDFN
-140 QINVELDF
+140 F
-148 LICADICIPERASL
+148 LICADICIPEKASL
-162 SLDLSSATPNPLLDT
+162 TLDLSSAIPNFLVDE
-177 AIAKLPTDFMQTQSF
+177 AIKNLPTDFVQTQSVVEG
-192 IDGENLKTRFQSTRA
+192 DNLKITFNSSQPINS
-207 VETAYLFPRQDDL
+207 AYFFPRQDNL
-220 FVYMPSQELVQ
+220 FAYAPTQQ
-231 LSEDT
+231 LISLGDNA
-236 YEISVPVLNTDMG
+236 YEIAIPVLSNEVDS
-249 FFSGVLSINGEGFQV
+249 FSGILSINGEGFQI
-264 EEELQ
+264 EEKFK
-269 SVSNMSLWQA
+269 SSSSMSLWQA
-279 LLFALIGGLIL
+279 ILFALIGGLIL

-309 MGGDDNTKIRNHAL
+309 MGGDDNRKIRNHAL

-336 ATALIIIRSTGSMIG
+336 ATALIIIRSSGSMIG
-351 WGYQLQSPAVVG
+351 WGYQLQSPVVVG

-383 AGLTTMGS
+383 AGLTTLGS

-438 IFLALGLGFAGPYLI
+438 IFLALGLGFAGPYLL
-453 LALKPEW
+453 LALKPDW

-506 ILGLMLG
+506 LLGLILG

-524 RWKWIGLVVT
+524 RWKWIGMLAT
-534 LLVAV
+534 ILAAA
-539 QIFNT
+539 QIFNN
-544 LPENTNELEV
+544 LPENTNGLV
-554 DASAEKW
+554 ADSSAEQW

-567 DLQAQNQAYLINFTA
+567 DLQAQDRAYLINFTA

-588 QTNEKTAFARDR
+588 QTNEKTAFARDK
-600 VKEYLK
+600 VKEYLS
-606 DQGITYVKADWT
+606 DQNITYVKADWT
-618 NRNEDIAIGL
+618 NRNEEIAIGL

-641 WKPGMHGS
+641 WKPGMLES

>member
-1 MDRGGNAPP
+1 
-10 FLLQWFNMIRMKNIF
+10 MKNIF

-31 LCTLAASNPVETG
+31 LSILAASNPVETG
-44 HARASLI
+44 HAKASLI

-58 QESFYVGVRLEMQ
+58 QESFYIGVRLEMQ

-84 GSPFEANWITDQ
+84 GSPFDATWEVAE
-96 GIIVENV
+96 GVIVENV
-103 QWPTPV
+103 EWPTPI

-129 KIFRAVDSNLT
+129 KVFRAIDSDLSSITVDFN
-140 QINVELDF
+140 F
-148 LICADICIPERASL
+148 LICADICIPEKASL
-162 SLDLSSATPNPLLDT
+162 TLDLSSAIPNFLVDE
-177 AIAKLPTDFMQTQSF
+177 AIKNLPTDFVQTQSVVEG
-192 IDGENLKTRFQSTRA
+192 DNLKITFNSSQPINS
-207 VETAYLFPRQDDL
+207 AYFFPRQDNL
-220 FVYMPSQELVQ
+220 FAYAPTQQ
-231 LSEDT
+231 LISLGDNA
-236 YEISVPVLNTDMG
+236 YEIAIPVLSNEVDS
-249 FFSGVLSINGEGFQV
+249 FSGILSINGEGFQI
-264 EEELQ
+264 EEKFK
-269 SVSNMSLWQA
+269 SSSSMSLWQA
-279 LLFALIGGLIL
+279 ILFALIGGLIL

-309 MGGDDNTKIRNHAL
+309 MGGDDNRKIRNHAL

-336 ATALIIIRSTGSMIG
+336 ATALIIIRSSGSMIG
-351 WGYQLQSPAVVG
+351 WGYQLQSPVVVG

-383 AGLTTMGS
+383 AGLTTLGS

-438 IFLALGLGFAGPYLI
+438 IFLALGLGFAGPYLL
-453 LALKPEW
+453 LALKPDW

-506 ILGLMLG
+506 ILGLILG

-524 RWKWIGLVVT
+524 RWKWIGMLAT
-534 LLVAV
+534 ILAAA
-539 QIFNT
+539 QIFNN
-544 LPENTNELEV
+544 LPENTSGLV
-554 DASAEKW
+554 ADSSAEQW

-567 DLQAQNQAYLINFTA
+567 DLQAQDRAYLINFTA

-588 QTNEKTAFARDR
+588 QTNEKTAFARDK
-600 VKEYLK
+600 VKEYLS
-606 DQGITYVKADWT
+606 DQKITYVKADWT
-618 NRNEDIAIGL
+618 NRNEEIAIGL

-641 WKPGMHGS
+641 WKPGMLES

>member
-1 MDRGGNAPP
+1 
-10 FLLQWFNMIRMKNIF
+10 MKNIF

-31 LCTLAASNPVETG
+31 LSILAASNPVETG
-44 HARASLI
+44 HAKASLI

-58 QESFYVGVRLEMQ
+58 QESFYIGVRLEMQ

-84 GSPFEANWITDQ
+84 GSPFDATWEVAQ
-96 GIIVENV
+96 GMIVENV
-103 QWPTPV
+103 EWPTPI

-129 KIFRAVDSNLT
+129 KVFRAIDSDLSSITVDFN
-140 QINVELDF
+140 F
-148 LICADICIPERASL
+148 LICADICIPEKASL
-162 SLDLSSATPNPLLDT
+162 TLDLSSAIPNFLVDE
-177 AIAKLPTDFMQTQSF
+177 AIKNLPTDFVQTQSVVEG
-192 IDGENLKTRFQSTRA
+192 DNLKIIFKSSQPINS
-207 VETAYLFPRQDDL
+207 AYFFPRQDNL
-220 FVYMPSQELVQ
+220 FTYTPTQQ
-231 LSEDT
+231 LISLGDNA
-236 YEISVPVLNTDMG
+236 YEIIIPVLKDEVAS
-249 FFSGVLSINGEGFQV
+249 FSGILSINGEGFQI
-264 EEELQ
+264 EEKLK
-269 SVSNMSLWQA
+269 SSSSMSLWQA
-279 LLFALIGGLIL
+279 ILFALIGGLIL

-309 MGGDDNTKIRNHAL
+309 MGGDDNRKIRNHAL

-336 ATALIIIRSTGSMIG
+336 ATALIIIRSSGSMIG
-351 WGYQLQSPAVVG
+351 WGYQLQSPVVVG

-383 AGLTTMGS
+383 AGLTTLGS

-438 IFLALGLGFAGPYLI
+438 IFLALGLGFAGPYLL
-453 LALKPEW
+453 LALKPDW

-506 ILGLMLG
+506 LLGLILG

-524 RWKWIGLVVT
+524 RWKWIGMLAT
-534 LLVAV
+534 ILAAV
-539 QIFNT
+539 QIFNN
-544 LPENTNELEV
+544 LPENTNGLV
-554 DASAEKW
+554 ADSSAEQW
-561 SLAIES
+561 SLALES
-567 DLQAQNQAYLINFTA
+567 DLQAQDRAYLINFTA

-588 QTNEKTAFARDR
+588 QTNEKTAFARDK
-600 VKEYLK
+600 VKEYLS
-606 DQGITYVKADWT
+606 DQNITYVKADWT
-618 NRNEDIAIGL
+618 NRNEEIAIGL

-641 WKPGMHGS
+641 WKPGMLES

>member
-1 MDRGGNAPP
+1 
-10 FLLQWFNMIRMKNIF
+10 MKNIF

-31 LCTLAASNPVETG
+31 LSILAASNPVETG
-44 HARASLI
+44 HAKASLI

-58 QESFYVGVRLEMQ
+58 QESFYIGVRLEMQ

-84 GSPFEANWITDQ
+84 GSPFDATWEVAE
-96 GIIVENV
+96 GVIVENV
-103 QWPTPV
+103 EWPTPI

-129 KIFRAVDSNLT
+129 KVFRAIDSDLSSITVDFN
-140 QINVELDF
+140 F
-148 LICADICIPERASL
+148 LICADICIPEKASL
-162 SLDLSSATPNPLLDT
+162 TLDLSSAIPNFLVDE
-177 AIAKLPTDFMQTQSF
+177 AIKNLPTDFVQTQSVVEG
-192 IDGENLKTRFQSTRA
+192 DNLKITFNSSQPINS
-207 VETAYLFPRQDDL
+207 AYFFPRQDNL
-220 FVYMPSQELVQ
+220 FAYAPTQQ
-231 LSEDT
+231 LISLGDNA
-236 YEISVPVLNTDMG
+236 YEIAIPVLSNEVDS
-249 FFSGVLSINGEGFQV
+249 FSGILSINGEGFQI
-264 EEELQ
+264 EEKFK
-269 SVSNMSLWQA
+269 SSSSMSLWQA
-279 LLFALIGGLIL
+279 ILFALIGGLIL

-309 MGGDDNTKIRNHAL
+309 MGGDDNRKIRNHAL

-336 ATALIIIRSTGSMIG
+336 ATALIIIRSSGSMVG
-351 WGYQLQSPAVVG
+351 WGYQLQSPVVVG

-383 AGLTTMGS
+383 AGLTTLGS

-438 IFLALGLGFAGPYLI
+438 IFLALGLGFAGPYLL
-453 LALKPEW
+453 LALKPDW

-506 ILGLMLG
+506 LLGLILG

-524 RWKWIGLVVT
+524 RWKWIGMLAT
-534 LLVAV
+534 ILAAA
-539 QIFNT
+539 QIFNN
-544 LPENTNELEV
+544 LPENTNELV
-554 DASAEKW
+554 ADSSAEQW

-567 DLQAQNQAYLINFTA
+567 DLQAQDRAYLINFTA

-588 QTNEKTAFARDR
+588 QTNEKTAFARDK
-600 VKEYLK
+600 VKEYLS
-606 DQGITYVKADWT
+606 DQNITYVKADWT
-618 NRNEDIAIGL
+618 NRNEEIAIGL

-641 WKPGMHGS
+641 WKPGMLES

>member
-1 MDRGGNAPP
+1 
-10 FLLQWFNMIRMKNIF
+10 MKKFF
-25 LACSLF
+25 LACSLLF
-31 LCTLAASNPVETG
+31 CTLAYSNPVETG

-84 GSPFEANWITDQ
+84 GSPFDAQWNVDQ

-103 QWPTPV
+103 EWPTPV

-129 KIFRAVDSNLT
+129 KVFRAIDSNLSK
-140 QINVELDF
+140 INLEFDF
-148 LICADICIPERASL
+148 LICADICIPEKASL
-162 SLDLSSATPNPLLDT
+162 SLDLST
-177 AIAKLPTDFMQTQSF
+177 ALPDSLVDEAVKSLPADFIQTQSVVEG
-192 IDGENLKTRFQSTRA
+192 DHLKIKFKSSQPVSN
-207 VETAYLFPRQDDL
+207 AYLFPREDNL
-220 FVYMPSQELVQ
+220 FAYTPTQKWNR

-236 YEISVPVLNTDMG
+236 YEIAVPVLNDEVG
-249 FFSGVLSINGEGFQV
+249 SFSGILRINDEGFQV
-264 EEELQ
+264 KEELE
-269 SVSNMSLWQA
+269 SAPSMSLWQA
-279 LLFALIGGLIL
+279 ILFALIGGLIL

-309 MGGDDNTKIRNHAL
+309 MGGNDNTKIRNHAL

-336 ATALIIIRSTGSMIG
+336 AAALIIIRSTGSMIG
-351 WGYQLQSPAVVG
+351 WGYQLQSPIVVG

-383 AGLTTMGS
+383 AGLTTLGS
-391 SVQSRNDYSG
+391 SVQSRNDFSG

-438 IFLALGLGFAGPYLI
+438 IFIALGLGFAGPYLL
-453 LALKPEW
+453 LALRPDW

-506 ILGLMLG
+506 ILGLILA

-524 RWKWIGLVVT
+524 RWKWVGMLATFLAAI
-534 LLVAV
+534 
-539 QIFNT
+539 QMFNN
-544 LPENTNELEV
+544 LPENTSELAA
-554 DASAEKW
+554 DSSAEQW

-567 DLQAQNQAYLINFTA
+567 DLQAQDQAYLINFTA

-588 QTNEKTAFARDR
+588 QTNEKTAFARDK

-606 DQGITYVKADWT
+606 NQDITYVKADWT

-641 WKPGMHGS
+641 WKPGMPGS

-658 DLLIKSMQ
+658 DILIKSMQ

>member
-1 MDRGGNAPP
+1 
-10 FLLQWFNMIRMKNIF
+10 MKNIF

-31 LCTLAASNPVETG
+31 LSILVASNPVETG
-44 HARASLI
+44 HAKASLI

-58 QESFYVGVRLEMQ
+58 QESFYIGVRLEMQ

-84 GSPFEANWITDQ
+84 GSPFDATWEVAE
-96 GIIVENV
+96 GVIVENV
-103 QWPTPV
+103 EWPTPI

-129 KIFRAVDSNLT
+129 KVFRAIDSDLSSITVDFN
-140 QINVELDF
+140 F
-148 LICADICIPERASL
+148 LICADICIPEKASL
-162 SLDLSSATPNPLLDT
+162 TLDLSSAIPNFLVDE
-177 AIAKLPTDFMQTQSF
+177 AIKNLPTDFVQTQSVVEG
-192 IDGENLKTRFQSTRA
+192 DNLKITFNSSQPINS
-207 VETAYLFPRQDDL
+207 AYFFPRQDNL
-220 FVYMPSQELVQ
+220 FAYAPTQQ
-231 LSEDT
+231 LISLGDNA
-236 YEISVPVLNTDMG
+236 YEIAIPVLSNEVDS
-249 FFSGVLSINGEGFQV
+249 FSGILSINGEGFQI
-264 EEELQ
+264 EEKFK
-269 SVSNMSLWQA
+269 SSSSMSLWQA
-279 LLFALIGGLIL
+279 ILFALIGGLIL

-309 MGGDDNTKIRNHAL
+309 MGGDDNRKIRNHAL

-336 ATALIIIRSTGSMIG
+336 ATALIIIRSSGSMIG
-351 WGYQLQSPAVVG
+351 WGYQLQSPVVVG

-383 AGLTTMGS
+383 AGLTTLGS

-438 IFLALGLGFAGPYLI
+438 IFLALGLGFAGPYLL
-453 LALKPEW
+453 LALKPDW

-506 ILGLMLG
+506 LLGLILG

-524 RWKWIGLVVT
+524 RWKWIGMLAT
-534 LLVAV
+534 ILAAA
-539 QIFNT
+539 QIFNN
-544 LPENTNELEV
+544 LPENTNELV
-554 DASAEKW
+554 ADSSAEQW

-567 DLQAQNQAYLINFTA
+567 DLQAQDRAYLINFTA

-588 QTNEKTAFARDR
+588 QTNEKTAFARDK
-600 VKEYLK
+600 VKEYLS
-606 DQGITYVKADWT
+606 DQKITYVKADWT
-618 NRNEDIAIGL
+618 NRNEEIAIGL

-641 WKPGMHGS
+641 WKPGMLES

>member
-1 MDRGGNAPP
+1 
-10 FLLQWFNMIRMKNIF
+10 MKNIF

-31 LCTLAASNPVETG
+31 LSILATSNPVETG
-44 HARASLI
+44 HAKASLI

-58 QESFYVGVRLEMQ
+58 QESFYIGVRLEMQ

-84 GSPFEANWITDQ
+84 GSPFDATWEVAQ
-96 GIIVENV
+96 GVIVENV
-103 QWPTPV
+103 EWPTPI

-129 KIFRAVDSNLT
+129 KVFRAIDSDLSSITVDFN
-140 QINVELDF
+140 F
-148 LICADICIPERASL
+148 LICADICIPEKASL
-162 SLDLSSATPNPLLDT
+162 TLDLSSAIPNFLVDE
-177 AIAKLPTDFMQTQSF
+177 AIKNLPTDFVQTQSVVEG
-192 IDGENLKTRFQSTRA
+192 DNLKITFNSSQPINS
-207 VETAYLFPRQDDL
+207 AYFFPRQDNL
-220 FVYMPSQELVQ
+220 FAYAPTQQ
-231 LSEDT
+231 LISLGDNA
-236 YEISVPVLNTDMG
+236 YEIAIPVLSNEVDS
-249 FFSGVLSINGEGFQV
+249 FSGILSINGEGFQIK
-264 EEELQ
+264 EKFK
-269 SVSNMSLWQA
+269 SSSSMSLWQA
-279 LLFALIGGLIL
+279 ILFALIGGLIL

-309 MGGDDNTKIRNHAL
+309 MGGDDNRKIRNHAL

-336 ATALIIIRSTGSMIG
+336 ATALIIIRSSGSMIG
-351 WGYQLQSPAVVG
+351 WGYQLQSPVVVG

-383 AGLTTMGS
+383 AGLTTLGS

-438 IFLALGLGFAGPYLI
+438 IFLALGLGFAGPYLL
-453 LALKPEW
+453 LALKPDW

-506 ILGLMLG
+506 LLGLILG

-524 RWKWIGLVVT
+524 RWKWIGMLAT
-534 LLVAV
+534 ILAAA
-539 QIFNT
+539 QIFNN
-544 LPENTNELEV
+544 LPENTNGLV
-554 DASAEKW
+554 TDSSAEQW

-567 DLQAQNQAYLINFTA
+567 DLQAQDRAYLINFTA

-588 QTNEKTAFARDR
+588 QTNEKTAFARDK
-600 VKEYLK
+600 VKEYLS
-606 DQGITYVKADWT
+606 DQNITYVKADWT
-618 NRNEDIAIGL
+618 NRNEEIAIGL

-641 WKPGMHGS
+641 WKPGMLES

>member
-1 MDRGGNAPP
+1 
-10 FLLQWFNMIRMKNIF
+10 MKKFF
-25 LACSLF
+25 LACSLLF
-31 LCTLAASNPVETG
+31 CTLAYSNPVETG

-84 GSPFEANWITDQ
+84 GSPFDAQWNVDQ

-103 QWPTPV
+103 EWPTPV

-129 KIFRAVDSNLT
+129 KVFRAIDSNLSK
-140 QINVELDF
+140 INLEFDF
-148 LICADICIPERASL
+148 LICADICIPEKASL
-162 SLDLSSATPNPLLDT
+162 SLDLST
-177 AIAKLPTDFMQTQSF
+177 ALPDSLVDEAVKSLPADFIQTQSVVEG
-192 IDGENLKTRFQSTRA
+192 DHLKIKFKSSQPVSN
-207 VETAYLFPRQDDL
+207 AYLFPREDNL
-220 FVYMPSQELVQ
+220 FAYTPTQKWNR
-231 LSEDT
+231 LSENT
-236 YEISVPVLNTDMG
+236 YEIAVPILNDEVG
-249 FFSGVLSINGEGFQV
+249 SFSGILRINDEGFQV
-264 EEELQ
+264 KEELE
-269 SVSNMSLWQA
+269 SAPSMSLWQA
-279 LLFALIGGLIL
+279 ILFALIGGLIL

-309 MGGDDNTKIRNHAL
+309 MGGNDNTKIRNHAL

-336 ATALIIIRSTGSMIG
+336 AAALIIIRSTGSMIG
-351 WGYQLQSPAVVG
+351 WGYQLQSPIVVG

-383 AGLTTMGS
+383 AGLTTLGS

-438 IFLALGLGFAGPYLI
+438 IFIALGLGFAGPYLL
-453 LALKPEW
+453 LALRPDW

-506 ILGLMLG
+506 ILGLILA

-524 RWKWIGLVVT
+524 RWKWVGMLATFLAAI
-534 LLVAV
+534 
-539 QIFNT
+539 QMFNN
-544 LPENTNELEV
+544 LPENTSELAA
-554 DASAEKW
+554 DSSAEQW

-567 DLQAQNQAYLINFTA
+567 DLQAQDQAYLINFTA

-588 QTNEKTAFARDR
+588 QTNEKTAFARDK

-606 DQGITYVKADWT
+606 NQDITYVKADWT

-641 WKPGMHGS
+641 WKPGMPGS

-658 DLLIKSMQ
+658 DILIKSMQ